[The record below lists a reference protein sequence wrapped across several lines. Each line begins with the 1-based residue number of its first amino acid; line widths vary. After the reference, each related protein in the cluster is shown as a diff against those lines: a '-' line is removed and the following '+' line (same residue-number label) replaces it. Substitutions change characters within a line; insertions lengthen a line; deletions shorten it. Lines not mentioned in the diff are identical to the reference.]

1 MEGGDT
7 CAGGLEGMG
16 VMLSGIDSSPAGLT
30 LIATEFSGDNDSTS
44 IPGVDAGISPEAGAE
59 DRSGKWKLGGACEG
73 PTSSAMDS
81 SESDRR
87 SIVVDMVDFLAGNQ
101 SARKYR
107 NDLLA
112 LEAMRSICLWQC
124 LSINI

>member
-1 MEGGDT
+1 M
-7 CAGGLEGMG
+7 
-16 VMLSGIDSSPAGLT
+16 
-30 LIATEFSGDNDSTS
+30 TEFVGGEDTS
-44 IPGVDAGISPEAGAE
+44 FVPGVEAGTPSETVAE
-59 DRSGKWKLGGACEG
+59 DRSGEWKWGGACEG

-81 SESDRR
+81 SESDIR

-101 SARKYR
+101 SARKDR
-107 NDLLA
+107 NILLA